1 MNKLLS
7 WLGSICGIIG
17 ALLVATATN
26 ITLGY
31 ELFLISSISWT
42 VVGYLAKNYSL
53 LTMNIVFTIIN
64 MIVLYTYISKGV

>member
-7 WLGSICGIIG
+7 WLGSISGIIG
-17 ALLVATATN
+17 ALLIATATN

-31 ELFLISSISWT
+31 EFFLFSSITWT
-42 VVGYLAKNYSL
+42 VVGGLTKNYSL

-64 MIVLYTYISKGV
+64 MIGLYTYISKGL

>member
-26 ITLGY
+26 MTLGY
-31 ELFLISSISWT
+31 ELFLVSSISWT
-42 VVGYLAKNYSL
+42 VVGYSAKSYSL
-53 LTMNIVFTIIN
+53 LSMNIVFTIIN
-64 MIVLYTYISKGV
+64 MIGLYTYISKGL